1 LSAAVRQG
9 DSRAAARG
17 ATILLYVSLQFFV
30 LTLVAMAIY
39 PGGTHHSPDAT
50 RYLFTRNFFSDLG
63 ATQTYSGKSNLL
75 CEVIFIIALGSIGL
89 GLAATSGIWRWI
101 GIARR
106 AAGLELAAQAFA
118 VMSGLCFVGI
128 AATPWNILGPPHM
141 FFVKLGFSLLLGL
154 MASMVWLQMRNGWP
168 GAYVASNW
176 VYIVLLV
183 VYVWILFYGPS
194 LHTDSGLE
202 FQVVAQKVIVY
213 TSILNLAAQAYGL
226 RRAANAALGGGEIS
240 NGR

>member
-1 LSAAVRQG
+1 LSGEPRVTGSRSAAL
-9 DSRAAARG
+9 G
-17 ATILLYVSLQFFV
+17 ATALLYVSLQFFV
-30 LTLVAMAIY
+30 LTLIAMALY
-39 PGGTHHSPDAT
+39 PGGTHRSPDAT

-63 ATQTYSGKSNLL
+63 ATQTYSGTSNLL

-89 GLAATSGIWRWI
+89 GLVATAGIWRWI
-101 GIARR
+101 GQR
-106 AAGLELAAQAFA
+106 AAGFGVGAQVFA
-118 VMSGLCFVGI
+118 VLAGFCFVGI

-154 MASMVWLQMRNGWP
+154 MASMVWLQMQNGWP
-168 GAYVASNW
+168 GEYVACNW
-176 VYIVLLV
+176 LYIVMLA

-194 LHTDSGLE
+194 MKTDSGLE

-226 RRAANAALGGGEIS
+226 RRAAHAAASGGEIS
-240 NGR
+240 NRR